1 MKESYRMRKIQM
13 MLVAGGLLLAAASE
27 ARAQDWYGLATWQV
41 SIPDGDTKEFVD
53 EVSYRGFGLEFRKA
67 LNPAM
72 TFGILGGWHV
82 FHERTNETIEVENVA
97 IGGSQDRYINS
108 FPIMLGVHRYF
119 GAEEGTRPYIGLNA
133 GGFVFIQ
140 TIRVG
145 VVELEEDT
153 WEWGLTPEAGVVV
166 PISYGSAFIVNGR
179 YHWSPTPEGLAGG
192 DRDLTYWGI
201 HVGFAWE
208 QH

>member
-1 MKESYRMRKIQM
+1 
-13 MLVAGGLLLAAASE
+13 
-27 ARAQDWYGLATWQV
+27 
-41 SIPDGDTKEFVD
+41 
-53 EVSYRGFGLEFRKA
+53 
-67 LNPAM
+67 
-72 TFGILGGWHV
+72 
-82 FHERTNETIEVENVA
+82 
-97 IGGSQDRYINS
+97 
-108 FPIMLGVHRYF
+108 
-119 GAEEGTRPYIGLNA
+119 
-133 GGFVFIQ
+133 
-140 TIRVG
+140 
-145 VVELEEDT
+145 VELEEDT